1 MNISDWQAKH
11 QTIKLFNQRV
21 SFIDSVVGDKVVL
34 VIHGFGMSS
43 FDYHKVIDELKLS
56 YRLMIPDLIGF
67 GFSSKPTNFYVSF
80 IEQAQMLLRLLEE
93 HNIKEVAI
101 VAQGFG
107 ASILC
112 EILSII
118 NAGFSDLKI
127 SKIWLLNLS
136 LSVELSP
143 NMEAQGQI
151 LKYINVG
158 FMKMVSSFEMFKKC
172 IRLNFCDAN
181 TISEEALKTSW
192 ELLLL
197 NDGMKTLNFIN
208 YWGVEILQSSN
219 RWLDAIKNTSAPIEI
234 IWGMDK
240 SSGDI
245 ETPERINHFLTVEK
259 THLIADCGY
268 IPMLEK
274 PSIFI
279 DILKGV

>member
-67 GFSSKPTNFYVSF
+67 GFSSKPTNFYFSF

-268 IPMLEK
+268 IPMIEK

>member
-67 GFSSKPTNFYVSF
+67 GFSSKPTNFYFSF

-118 NAGFSDLKI
+118 NAGFSDLKV

-181 TISEEALKTSW
+181 AISEEALKTSW